1 MKRTFLYLATT
12 LAIHFSALAET
23 QVPSLMNYQGHVT
36 NAAGV
41 AIGTGSSVNRSVTF
55 RFWKSATDTA
65 AEMRLYS
72 ETQTVT
78 ILNGDFSVL
87 IGSGAPVEG
96 EANSVASVAEVFA
109 NKEVFLGIT
118 VDDDNAATTDA
129 EVSPR
134 QQLVSTAF
142 AFRSSVAE
150 SVDSGAISNTMLAAN
165 AVDTNQLKTSS
176 VTLDK
181 LATDAVNSSAI
192 VDGSVTGADI
202 MNDTIKAEDIATGGV
217 GSLEILDGTIA
228 TADIANLAVTT
239 GKIAKDTILAGNIA
253 AGAVGTSEIATNAV
267 TTTQI
272 KDATITGTDI
282 AANTITYDKLKATTQ
297 LTVTSNRVG
306 IGTTTPTQG
315 RLVVSGSVTGSGA
328 GDTGYLGATFL
339 GVNFYYT
346 KQINKASSGE
356 AGISTTAANHPATSI
371 YATDAIWSG
380 TNLVSSSDQR
390 IKNVQGRSDRAKDLQ
405 TLLGIEVTDY
415 RYKDVIGKGNVPQK
429 KVIAQQVEKVFP
441 QAVSSQT
448 DAVPDIYQPARIK
461 DGWITLA
468 TDLKPGERVKLISKN
483 EEGVHEVLE
492 TAEGKFRTGF
502 TGTAEEVFVYGREV
516 NDFRTVDYDAI
527 AMLNVSATQELKLE
541 VDALRAE
548 NARLRNVLE
557 ARLSALEQG
566 RSEGDAVP
574 VSASTS
580 LR

>member
-118 VDDDNAATTDA
+118 VDDENAATTDA

-239 GKIAKDTILAGNIA
+239 GKIAKDTILADNIA
-253 AGAVGTSEIATNAV
+253 AGAVGTSEIADGKIGTVDLADGSI
-267 TTTQI
+267 TTAKIVDRTI
-272 KDATITGTDI
+272 KGIDI
-282 AANTITYDKLKATTQ
+282 AATTISDTNLGTNTATTVEDLRIVRGTITVATGDQSSYTG
-297 LTVTSNRVG
+297 LSIKGSGFTYKFIGKTAVEITFNPAFSATPTITVSNRSSG
-306 IGTTTPTQG
+306 GWTQYV
-315 RLVVSGSVTGSGA
+315 LK
-328 GDTGYLGATFL
+328 GATAAKF
-339 GVNFYYT
+339 
-346 KQINKASSGE
+346 
-356 AGISTTAANHPATSI
+356 STSC
-371 YATDAIWSG
+371 
-380 TNLVSSSDQR
+380 
-390 IKNVQGRSDRAKDLQ
+390 
-405 TLLGIEVTDY
+405 
-415 RYKDVIGKGNVPQK
+415 
-429 KVIAQQVEKVFP
+429 
-441 QAVSSQT
+441 
-448 DAVPDIYQPARIK
+448 
-461 DGWITLA
+461 
-468 TDLKPGERVKLISKN
+468 
-483 EEGVHEVLE
+483 
-492 TAEGKFRTGF
+492 
-502 TGTAEEVFVYGREV
+502 
-516 NDFRTVDYDAI
+516 
-527 AMLNVSATQELKLE
+527 
-541 VDALRAE
+541 ALR
-548 NARLRNVLE
+548 NI
-557 ARLSALEQG
+557 S
-566 RSEGDAVP
+566 
-574 VSASTS
+574 SASDTMYYGEG
-580 LR
+580 LDFIAIGPR

>member
-118 VDDDNAATTDA
+118 VDDENAATTDA

-328 GDTGYLGATFL
+328 GDTGYSSAFLTF
-339 GVNFYYT
+339 T
-346 KQINKASSGE
+346 KQIKADSGVDLDTVY
-356 AGISTTAANHPATSI
+356 IFSTSRPATSI

-461 DGWITLA
+461 DGWITLG

>member
-36 NAAGV
+36 NAAGD

-118 VDDDNAATTDA
+118 VDDENAATTDA

-253 AGAVGTSEIATNAV
+253 AGAVGTSEISNNAITV
-267 TTTQI
+267 D
-272 KDATITGTDI
+272 KLGTGTVRGEETLRIVRGSVNSDGSVMRG
-282 AANTITYDKLKATTQ
+282 AGFTSSKTATGKYTISFSTAFYGTP
-297 LTVTSNRVG
+297 TVTANQWQGGADDNVVIIDTIYPSYFTLSIRDVTNQGGEDESFTFIVVG
-306 IGTTTPTQG
+306 
-315 RLVVSGSVTGSGA
+315 
-328 GDTGYLGATFL
+328 
-339 GVNFYYT
+339 
-346 KQINKASSGE
+346 
-356 AGISTTAANHPATSI
+356 
-371 YATDAIWSG
+371 
-380 TNLVSSSDQR
+380 
-390 IKNVQGRSDRAKDLQ
+390 
-405 TLLGIEVTDY
+405 
-415 RYKDVIGKGNVPQK
+415 
-429 KVIAQQVEKVFP
+429 
-441 QAVSSQT
+441 
-448 DAVPDIYQPARIK
+448 
-461 DGWITLA
+461 
-468 TDLKPGERVKLISKN
+468 
-483 EEGVHEVLE
+483 
-492 TAEGKFRTGF
+492 
-502 TGTAEEVFVYGREV
+502 
-516 NDFRTVDYDAI
+516 
-527 AMLNVSATQELKLE
+527 
-541 VDALRAE
+541 
-548 NARLRNVLE
+548 
-557 ARLSALEQG
+557 
-566 RSEGDAVP
+566 P
-574 VSASTS
+574 VAP
-580 LR
+580 

>member
-118 VDDDNAATTDA
+118 VDDENAATTDA

-328 GDTGYLGATFL
+328 GDTGYSSAFLTF
-339 GVNFYYT
+339 T
-346 KQINKASSGE
+346 KQIKADSGVDLDTVY
-356 AGISTTAANHPATSI
+356 IFSTSRPATSI

-483 EEGVHEVLE
+483 EKACMRCWKRLKVSSARDSLAQLKRCSSM
-492 TAEGKFRTGF
+492 AEK
-502 TGTAEEVFVYGREV
+502 
-516 NDFRTVDYDAI
+516 
-527 AMLNVSATQELKLE
+527 
-541 VDALRAE
+541 
-548 NARLRNVLE
+548 
-557 ARLSALEQG
+557 
-566 RSEGDAVP
+566 
-574 VSASTS
+574 
-580 LR
+580 